1 MKCKTL
7 YISHIKGHSVYI
19 ASVVLSL
26 LTSLIILGGYLKGAD
41 YVFGGSLSDS
51 VRILYPTYYWWYET
65 LFGKVPSLWS
75 LQMGLGTS
83 ILSHSD
89 IIFNPLT
96 YILYLFGPEHIG
108 DMFVWMQ
115 IAGMLLASLACC
127 YYLGR
132 FGVSAASRILMSCCY
147 ACCGWIVIFGSNA
160 PWLTAFVYFPLFLA
174 GIELVLRRSKVTLLA
189 TMSFLT
195 VMYFYYFFWM
205 FCIFGLGYAITRIF
219 QLHIKNFRRIV
230 LGFVAVL
237 VPVLFAA
244 VWVFPVVD
252 LVFSGPRAGME
263 ISPSALLTPN
273 LPAAGAFLTRLLDL
287 DALGMM
293 GEYGGPLDYFNLSSY
308 MGLLPIVLSGQI
320 LFNRR
325 SKHCKPS
332 ILVLGCLIGT
342 IIFPVVS
349 WVMNGFSDLTYRW
362 LFVWVPVICLAGAF
376 GFDEIV
382 QHGLRPG
389 ALAITLV
396 LYAVVG
402 LIAASSFPVVGAET
416 ISDRIARVV
425 ISIVE
430 CGCMAGVVGL
440 FALMKNKVGGGC
452 GFRAAILFAVIV
464 LLMIGD
470 VSLNYRNWP
479 ARDAWVA
486 DFSDMETEHRGFFD
500 EDFSV
505 VDQIKSKDKGLY
517 RIEKAHG
524 SVIVDQGIE
533 YESDNDAM
541 VQGYYGIHGYN
552 SLNSAGTI
560 SFLQNAGVWVAFPSG
575 DTSALE
581 EMYGDPTKVDGQ
593 HLNYINGVGDRW
605 DLMSLLGVKYYVT
618 KSDDQIDLPSTFEKD
633 ESLSTDGR
641 TVWVNRA
648 AYPFAFLL
656 RNQTHIEDYLSMDS
670 NQKDLTLLTSVVS
683 DDELN
688 LLETEK
694 ISSIEDETVYEEMAR
709 HQEKLV
715 DIVQRSQGSFS
726 CLTHSDSDGVLVVS
740 TAYEEDG
747 WDVTVDDVRVDPLNV
762 DLGLLGVE
770 VPKGKHKVEIG
781 YMPKSAQMGAF
792 VSLGTLGI
800 AGCYGLTKV
809 FRSGK
814 REQCHLIDL
823 TKRNG

>member
-1 MKCKTL
+1 
-7 YISHIKGHSVYI
+7 
-19 ASVVLSL
+19 
-26 LTSLIILGGYLKGAD
+26 
-41 YVFGGSLSDS
+41 
-51 VRILYPTYYWWYET
+51 
-65 LFGKVPSLWS
+65 
-75 LQMGLGTS
+75 
-83 ILSHSD
+83 
-89 IIFNPLT
+89 
-96 YILYLFGPEHIG
+96 
-108 DMFVWMQ
+108 
-115 IAGMLLASLACC
+115 
-127 YYLGR
+127 
-132 FGVSAASRILMSCCY
+132 
-147 ACCGWIVIFGSNA
+147 
-160 PWLTAFVYFPLFLA
+160 
-174 GIELVLRRSKVTLLA
+174 
-189 TMSFLT
+189 
-195 VMYFYYFFWM
+195 
-205 FCIFGLGYAITRIF
+205 
-219 QLHIKNFRRIV
+219 
-230 LGFVAVL
+230 
-237 VPVLFAA
+237 
-244 VWVFPVVD
+244 
-252 LVFSGPRAGME
+252 
-263 ISPSALLTPN
+263 
-273 LPAAGAFLTRLLDL
+273 
-287 DALGMM
+287 
-293 GEYGGPLDYFNLSSY
+293 
-308 MGLLPIVLSGQI
+308 
-320 LFNRR
+320 
-325 SKHCKPS
+325 
-332 ILVLGCLIGT
+332 
-342 IIFPVVS
+342 
-349 WVMNGFSDLTYRW
+349 
-362 LFVWVPVICLAGAF
+362 
-376 GFDEIV
+376 
-382 QHGLRPG
+382 
-389 ALAITLV
+389 
-396 LYAVVG
+396 
-402 LIAASSFPVVGAET
+402 
-416 ISDRIARVV
+416 
-425 ISIVE
+425 
-430 CGCMAGVVGL
+430 
-440 FALMKNKVGGGC
+440 
-452 GFRAAILFAVIV
+452 
-464 LLMIGD
+464 MIGD

-747 WDVTVDDVRVDPLNV
+747 WDVTVDGVRVDPLNV